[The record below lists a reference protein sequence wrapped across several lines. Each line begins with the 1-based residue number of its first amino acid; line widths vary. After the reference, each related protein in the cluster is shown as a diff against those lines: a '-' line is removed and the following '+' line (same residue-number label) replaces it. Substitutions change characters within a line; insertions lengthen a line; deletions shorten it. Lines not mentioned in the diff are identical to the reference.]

1 MIPDRFDHVR
11 EIAVMADCHIHP
23 GRGADWPPAVLDALA
38 GADLI
43 VTVGDMGEASGL
55 AALSAVAPVI
65 GVRGA
70 DDGDDPRTGP
80 KSRAIEAGG
89 VRIGCVFDAVGA
101 GLAMGRDPI
110 APADDTA
117 TTEARLFG
125 GPVAVVLHASTHA
138 PSIEEAAGRLWVN
151 PGSATLPAD
160 KGAGGSLVRL
170 TVETSGVNARIVRV

>member
-1 MIPDRFDHVR
+1 MTPDRFDHVR

-23 GRGADWPPAVLDALA
+23 GDGIDWPPAVLDALA
-38 GADLI
+38 GVDLI
-43 VTVGDMGEASGL
+43 VTVGDMGEAAGI
-55 AALSAVAPVI
+55 AALSSIAPVM

-70 DDGDDPRTGP
+70 DDEDDPRTAP
-80 KSRAIEAGG
+80 RARVVEAGG

-101 GLAMGRDPI
+101 GLATVRDPI
-110 APADDTA
+110 APADGVATA
-117 TTEARLFG
+117 EARLFG

-160 KGAGGSLVRL
+160 KGAGAFARL
-170 TVETSGVNARIVRV
+170 TVGAGAAEARIVRV